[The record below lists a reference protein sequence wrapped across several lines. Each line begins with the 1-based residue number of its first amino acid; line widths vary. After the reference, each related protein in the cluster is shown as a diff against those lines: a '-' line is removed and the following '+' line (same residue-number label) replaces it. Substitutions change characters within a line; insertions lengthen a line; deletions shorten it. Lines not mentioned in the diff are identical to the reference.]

1 MSTQENVK
9 DGLPKGGERQR
20 GSAVVLALF
29 VLALIGAFVALAL
42 TRTSTEAAAVGNEA
56 AEARTFYAAQ
66 GSLEM
71 MTRNFNKIFET
82 KLNPT
87 TTDLATVRNGA
98 LVPGLSTATGGN
110 YTFLQELDQTSQSR
124 SETLSGGPYSGL
136 YALRD
141 NWRLRTTATDT
152 ITRTQVELTRNI
164 LNNRIP
170 IFQFGVFYEDDLELY
185 RPPLFSFGGRVHS
198 NRHFFVSP
206 GSEGVYFDSRV
217 TAHGTSSPKR
227 GVTVTPVTAQ
237 TTRPGSRT
245 PQASTSNCSRPRAV
259 C

>member
-1 MSTQENVK
+1 MSRQENVNVE
-9 DGLPKGGERQR
+9 LPEGKKRQR

-29 VLALIGAFVALAL
+29 VLALVGAFVALAL

-66 GSLEM
+66 GGLEM

-87 TTDLATVRNGA
+87 LTDRATVTDSNN
-98 LVPGLSTATGGN
+98 VPGLSTAQGGQ
-110 YTFLQELDQTSQSR
+110 YTFTHELDQTTQSR

-136 YALRD
+136 YALLD

-152 ITRTQVELTRNI
+152 ITRTQVELTRNV

-170 IFQFGVFYEDDLELY
+170 IFQFGVF
-185 RPPLFSFGGRVHS
+185 
-198 NRHFFVSP
+198 
-206 GSEGVYFDSRV
+206 FDSMIVFRDRPV
-217 TAHGTSSPKR
+217 TSSSVSDI
-227 GVTVTPVTAQ
+227 VTL
-237 TTRPGSRT
+237 SMM
-245 PQASTSNCSRPRAV
+245 SS
-259 C
+259 